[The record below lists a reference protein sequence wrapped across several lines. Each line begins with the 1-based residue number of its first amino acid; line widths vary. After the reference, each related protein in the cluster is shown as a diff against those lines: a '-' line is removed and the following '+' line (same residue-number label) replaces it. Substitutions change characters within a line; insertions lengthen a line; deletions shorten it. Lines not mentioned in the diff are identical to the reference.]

1 MTTMTAATNDT
12 APPNPVAETEILAS
26 TARPVRKARRVRRVL
41 PVRKAQ
47 WVLRDPL
54 VTPALLAPRDPKA
67 WPVLLVRKDPGEK
80 WV

>member
-1 MTTMTAATNDT
+1 M
-12 APPNPVAETEILAS
+12 
-26 TARPVRKARRVRRVL
+26 

-47 WVLRDPL
+47 WALRDPL
-54 VTPALLAPRDPKA
+54 VTPVLPAPRGPKA